1 VGRARAALS
10 SGDICGLGGL
20 LDANQALLEEIGV
33 SSPTL
38 AGLVD
43 AARSAGALGAK
54 LCGAGWGG
62 VVVALAETS
71 RPVAA
76 ALRRA
81 GAANIIRTTVRG
93 AAL

>member
-1 VGRARAALS
+1 
-10 SGDICGLGGL
+10 
-20 LDANQALLEEIGV
+20 LEEIGV
-33 SSPTL
+33 SSLTL

-62 VVVALAETS
+62 VVVALAETQTS